1 MPFVYDF
8 DHRHR
13 RPPMEL
19 KDLLGG
25 KGANL
30 AEMTSVL
37 GLPVPYGFTIS
48 TDACRA
54 YMSGG
59 WPQGLSSEVTRARSR
74 LERKMGKRLGDP
86 VDPLLVSVR
95 SGAKFSM
102 PGMMDTVL
110 NLGLN
115 DESVEGLAKQTDDE
129 RFAYDSYRRFVS
141 MYGRIVIGIPGEAFD
156 TLLDEAKERSGATAD
171 AEVPV
176 TQLRSLVEAYKQIV
190 RNHTGK
196 AFPQDPDAQ
205 LRGAIEAVFG
215 SWNGPRAIA
224 YRDHEGIA
232 HDLGTA
238 VNVQAMVFG
247 NRDDQSGTGVG
258 FTRDP
263 ATGAKGEYGDFL
275 INAQG
280 EDVVAG
286 IRNTEPLS
294 ALKDRF
300 PKIHAELLGIFG
312 RLERHYRDMC
322 DTEFTI
328 EQGKLWM
335 LQTRVGKRTGRAAL
349 RMAVEMTKDPGIR
362 LTRAEAVRRV
372 NGDHLEQVLHPQF
385 ADLHHDVLTRGLG
398 ASPGAAVGRA
408 YFTADDAEAA
418 AQRGERVVLVRSET
432 SPEDVHGMLASQ
444 GVLTARGGLVSHA
457 AVVARG
463 WGKPAV
469 VGAEAIR
476 ITGSSFRVGD
486 TVVHEGDWISLDGT
500 AGEVVLG
507 QVALSE
513 AKPSAESEVLLAWA
527 DDIRKGHL
535 QVRANADN
543 GPDAANGRRMG
554 AEGIG
559 LCRTEHM
566 FLAED
571 RLPIVRRMI
580 LAEDAAAEDAALEEL
595 RVAQRVDF
603 IEILQAMDGLP
614 VTVRLLDPPLHEFL
628 PDTSELAIKEATVGL
643 DAEEQALYDAAR
655 QWHEFNPMLGT
666 RGVRLGVLKPGLYA
680 MQVRALMEAAI
691 HQVAAGGKPIIEI
704 MIPLTVSRAE
714 MALAR
719 SWVEEAVATAV
730 ATAPAG
736 TVRGTGA
743 RSGSKSLHV
752 IIGTMIET
760 PRAAL
765 RAGEIAEVAEFFSF
779 GTNDLTQM
787 TFGFSRDDVEGRM
800 MTAYLEKGLLPH
812 NPFDVVDADGVGE
825 LVRLGVSRGRATR
838 PSLKVG
844 VCGEHGGDP
853 ESIAVFYAA
862 GCDYVSCSPFRVPIA
877 RLAAAHCALNEE
889 DERRGAGGRAGA
901 AKATAKRGPAKRPAA
916 TKRAAAKKARSS
928 SAPRKAAPARKAAA
942 RKAAPRKAAPR
953 KATTRKAAVARK
965 TAPVKKTAPV
975 RKTAARKAAPRKTAA
990 RKAAA
995 RKAAATRKATARKA
1009 APIRK
1014 ATARKAAPTRKAT
1027 ARKAAVRKAPARKRT
1042 TSARRG
1048 APARRPAR
1056 RSR

>member
-8 DHRHR
+8 EHRHR
-13 RPPMEL
+13 RPPMEM

-37 GLPVPYGFTIS
+37 KLPVPHGFTIS

-54 YMSGG
+54 YLSGG
-59 WPQGLSSEVTRARSR
+59 PGHWPHGLSEEISRARAR
-74 LERKMGKRLGDP
+74 LEKKMSKRLGDP

-115 DESVEGLAKQTDDE
+115 DESVVGLAKQTDDE

-141 MYGRIVIGIPGEAFD
+141 MYGRIVIGIPGEEFD
-156 TLLDEAKERSGATAD
+156 SLLEEAKERSSASSDAD
-171 AEVPV
+171 VP
-176 TQLRSLVEAYKQIV
+176 TSELRALVEEFKQIV
-190 RNHTGK
+190 RRHTGK
-196 AFPQDPDAQ
+196 DFPQDPGAQ
-205 LRGAIEAVFG
+205 LRGAVEAVFS
-215 SWNGPRAIA
+215 SWNGTRAIA
-224 YRDHEGIA
+224 YREHEGIP

-275 INAQG
+275 VNAQG

-294 ALKDRF
+294 AMKRKF
-300 PKIHAELLGIFG
+300 PAIHKQLLGIFA

-335 LQTRVGKRTGRAAL
+335 LQTRVGKRTGQAAL
-349 RMAVEMTKDPGIR
+349 RMAVDMTKDRSIR
-362 LTRAEAVRRV
+362 LSRSEAVQRV
-372 NGDHLEQVLHPQF
+372 TGEHLDQVLHPQF
-385 ADLHHDVLTRGLG
+385 ATSGHSVLTKGLG

-408 YFTADDAEAA
+408 YFTADEAA
-418 AQRGERVVLVRSET
+418 AAAEGGERVILVRTET

-444 GVLTARGGLVSHA
+444 GILTARGGLVSHA

-469 VGAEAIR
+469 VGADKVR
-476 ITGSSFRVGD
+476 ISGKSFDVG
-486 TVVHEGDWISLDGT
+486 TTKVSEGDWISIDGT
-500 AGEVVLG
+500 RGEVVLG
-507 QVALSE
+507 QMALTE
-513 AKPSAESEVLLAWA
+513 AEPPAELKIVVGWA
-527 DDIRKGHL
+527 DVIRKGRL
-535 QVRANADN
+535 GVRANADN
-543 GPDAANGRRMG
+543 GPDASNARRMG

-566 FLAED
+566 FIAED

-580 LAEDAAAEDAALEEL
+580 LADTPEEESHALEEL
-595 RVAQRVDF
+595 RVAQRADF
-603 IEILQAMDGLP
+603 IEIFEAMDGLP

-628 PDTSELAIKEATVGL
+628 PDTSELALKEATSGL
-643 DAEEQALYDAAR
+643 TREEQALFAAAKH
-655 QWHEFNPMLGT
+655 WHEFNPMLGT

-680 MQVRALMEAAI
+680 MQVRALMEAA
-691 HQVAAGGKPIIEI
+691 VERVKAGGRPIVEI
-704 MIPLTVSRAE
+704 MIPLTVTRE
-714 MALAR
+714 ELALAR
-719 SWVEEAVATAV
+719 RWTEDAIAETLGSAVGV
-730 ATAPAG
+730 SRRGAG
-736 TVRGTGA
+736 KLDV
-743 RSGSKSLHV
+743 L
-752 IIGTMIET
+752 IGTMIET

-765 RAGEIAEVAEFFSF
+765 RAGEIAQEADFFSF

-800 MTAYLEKGLLPH
+800 MSTYLEKGLLEH
-812 NPFDVVDADGVGE
+812 NPFEIVDEAGVGE
-825 LVRLGVSRGRATR
+825 LVRLGVERGRAAR

-853 ESIAVFYAA
+853 ESIRFFAEV
-862 GCDYVSCSPFRVPIA
+862 GLDYVSCSPYRVPIA
-877 RLAAAHCALNEE
+877 RLSAAQAILALGEAARPS
-889 DERRGAGGRAGA
+889 RRPSKRAAGGAAKKRAAGA
-901 AKATAKRGPAKRPAA
+901 AKKRAGGAAKKRPAG
-916 TKRAAAKKARSS
+916 
-928 SAPRKAAPARKAAA
+928 
-942 RKAAPRKAAPR
+942 
-953 KATTRKAAVARK
+953 
-965 TAPVKKTAPV
+965 
-975 RKTAARKAAPRKTAA
+975 
-990 RKAAA
+990 
-995 RKAAATRKATARKA
+995 
-1009 APIRK
+1009 
-1014 ATARKAAPTRKAT
+1014 
-1027 ARKAAVRKAPARKRT
+1027 
-1042 TSARRG
+1042 ARR
-1048 APARRPAR
+1048 R
-1056 RSR
+1056 